1 MYKKTRVT
9 LCVLF
14 IVIRLF
20 SQSDD
25 NFRNEKLMQAT
36 RMAQEILILDSH
48 LDVPFRLSNNFEDIS
63 VRTNHG
69 HFDYPRAVMGGL
81 NVAFF
86 AVFVPSDLQKK
97 GGAKAKAEEQI
108 DLIYGLQNKWPEK
121 FRVIHSTSEVKKYYP
136 SNMILLGIGL
146 ENGAAIEDQIANLK
160 HFYQRGIRYIT
171 LTHSKNNRICDS
183 SFDDEK
189 LWNGLSPFGVEVI
202 REMNK
207 LGIMVDVSHV
217 SDQAF
222 WQIVDISQAPI
233 IASHSACRFFTPN
246 FERNLDDEMIKAIA
260 HKGGVIQIAFGSFFL
275 TQEFSQRAEMIR
287 KKVTQ
292 YVVDNNLTEQDSL
305 TRIYIEK
312 VKNEYPAQPGTIVD
326 LVNHIDHVVKLVG
339 INYVGLG
346 SDFEGVGVLP
356 VGIKDVSS
364 YPEIILELLNRGYSE
379 HEIQQ
384 ICGDNFLRVW
394 AKVEERSRQ
403 LSEY

>member
-1 MYKKTRVT
+1 MCRKTQAI
-9 LCVLF
+9 LYVLF
-14 IVIRLF
+14 MVIRLF
-20 SQSDD
+20 SQSED
-25 NFRNEKLMQAT
+25 NFRNEKLVQAT
-36 RMAQEILILDSH
+36 QMAQEILILDSH
-48 LDVPFRLSNNFEDIS
+48 LDVPFRLSNNFEDMS
-63 VRTNHG
+63 MLTNRG

-86 AVFVPSDLQKK
+86 AAFVPSDLQKK

-108 DLIYGLQNKWPEK
+108 DIIYQLQNKWPEK
-121 FRVIHSTSEVKKYYP
+121 FRVIQSTSEVKKYYP
-136 SNMILLGIGL
+136 SNMVLLGIGL
-146 ENGAAIEDQIANLK
+146 ENGAAIEDQIENVK
-160 HFYQRGIRYIT
+160 YFFQRGVRYIT

-189 LWNGLSPFGVEVI
+189 LWNGLSPFGAEVI
-202 REMNK
+202 KEMNK

-222 WQIVDISQAPI
+222 WQIVEVSQAPI

-260 HKGGVIQIAFGSFFL
+260 RKGGVIQIAFGSFFL
-275 TQEFSQRAEMIR
+275 TQEFSQRAELIR
-287 KKVTQ
+287 KKVAQ
-292 YVVDNNLTEQDSL
+292 YIIENNLTEQDSL
-305 TRIYIEK
+305 ARIYYEK
-312 VKNEYPAQPGTIVD
+312 VKNEYSARPGTIVD

-339 INYVGLG
+339 INHVGLG

-356 VGIKDVSS
+356 EGIKDVSS
-364 YPEIILELLNRGYSE
+364 YPEIILELLKRGYSE
-379 HEIQQ
+379 QEIQQ

-403 LSEY
+403 LSEH